1 LSEIVEFL
9 LSLVK
14 DYGYLGAFIGSILG
28 NITIALPIPYAF
40 LVAALGT
47 KLNPFI
53 LGLVSGLG
61 ATIGELSSYLL
72 GRAGRRALNPQQLSR
87 LDVARRLLDRY
98 GYLTII
104 LFAVTPLPDDL
115 LLVPLGLMNYD
126 LKTLAVSVWIGKTV
140 LALALAYAGYYGS
153 DYLSIMYTSAGWTGI
168 ALTLVSLAIV
178 TIALVKLDWEKILE
192 KL

>member
-1 LSEIVEFL
+1 MSEIVEFL
-9 LSLVK
+9 LYLVTE
-14 DYGYLGAFIGSILG
+14 YGYLGAFIGSVLG

-47 KLNPFI
+47 RLNPFI

-61 ATIGELSSYLL
+61 ATIGELSSYLV
-72 GRAGRRALNPQQLSR
+72 GRAGRRALDPQQLSR
-87 LDVARRLLDRY
+87 LDVVRRLLDKY

-104 LFAVTPLPDDL
+104 LFAATPLPDDL
-115 LLVPLGLMNYD
+115 LLVPLGLIKYD
-126 LKTLAVSVWIGKTV
+126 LKTLVVSVWIGKTV

-153 DYLSIMYTSAGWTGI
+153 DYFSIMYTSTGWMGI
-168 ALTLVSLAIV
+168 ALTLVALAVVI
-178 TIALVKLDWEKILE
+178 IALVRLDWEKILE